1 MKKQVLV
8 AGGGI
13 GGLAAA
19 LGASRAGWDVRL
31 YERAAAFSEVGAGVQ
46 IGPNV
51 VRRLQAWGLQQRLQA
66 VAAFP
71 TQLQVRCAL
80 SGRELAVLPLG
91 AQAVQRY
98 GAAYATIH
106 RADLQALLLAAVQES
121 AEVQLNLGLSIDGY
135 TQGDGVVLVRTSAG
149 KEVEGDALTAS
160 GAAPAP
166 SCWPTARRA

>member
-19 LGASRAGWDVRL
+19 LGASRAGWEVRL

-51 VRRLQAWGLQQRLQA
+51 VRRLQAWGLQQPLQA

-71 TQLQVRCAL
+71 SRLQVRNAS
-80 SGRELAVLPLG
+80 SGADLGTLPLG
-91 AQAVQRY
+91 ARAVERY
-98 GAAYATIH
+98 GAPYATIH
-106 RADLQALLLAAVQES
+106 RADLLAMDLAVLEHQ
-121 AEVQLNLGLSIDGY
+121 QHRDR
-135 TQGDGVVLVRTSAG
+135 GD
-149 KEVEGDALTAS
+149 
-160 GAAPAP
+160 
-166 SCWPTARRA
+166 

>member
-1 MKKQVLV
+1 MPPMKKQVLV

-51 VRRLQAWGLQQRLQA
+51 VRRLQAWGLQQPLQA

-71 TQLQVRCAL
+71 SRL
-80 SGRELAVLPLG
+80 
-91 AQAVQRY
+91 
-98 GAAYATIH
+98 
-106 RADLQALLLAAVQES
+106 
-121 AEVQLNLGLSIDGY
+121 
-135 TQGDGVVLVRTSAG
+135 
-149 KEVEGDALTAS
+149 
-160 GAAPAP
+160 
-166 SCWPTARRA
+166 